1 LLKLCFGKKE
11 ILGEE
16 TMIFEH
22 EIPAGSRLYFG
33 ESARVKRE
41 IERIA
46 SEMLEQ
52 EGFEEIATPVFSYH
66 QHQSIRDNKELIRLS
81 DPQNREVTL
90 RADSTIDVVRLVT
103 KRLGRT
109 TAQKKWFYIQ
119 PVYRYPTQE
128 INQIGAEWLDGKLSD
143 VLDVTM
149 SIFNKLGISPVL
161 QISNI
166 QIPVLISLEFGIP
179 LEWFASMQ
187 IEKLLGTKY
196 KWLSELVRVQSV
208 EQLDSV
214 ITNVPELLRPELEKM
229 KELIE
234 ACHCEQSVL
243 APLYYA
249 KMRYYDGLFFQCF
262 KNNTPLAS
270 GGHFNN
276 DEILAA
282 GFALYTDALI
292 EQMTKRTG

>member
-1 LLKLCFGKKE
+1 
-11 ILGEE
+11 
-16 TMIFEH
+16 MIFEH

-33 ESARVKRE
+33 DSAKVKRK
-41 IERIA
+41 IEQIA
-46 SEMLEQ
+46 SEILER
-52 EGFEEIATPVFSYH
+52 EGFEEIVTPLFSYH

-119 PVYRYPTQE
+119 PVFRYPTQE
-128 INQIGAEWLDGKLSD
+128 INQIGAEWLDGKLAD

-149 SIFNKLGISPVL
+149 SLFKALDVHPVL

-166 QIPVLISLEFGIP
+166 QIPVLIAFEFGIP

-187 IEKLLGTKY
+187 IEKLLGTQY
-196 KWLSELVRVQSV
+196 PWLGELARVQHR
-208 EQLDSV
+208 EQLDAV
-214 ITNVPELLRPELEKM
+214 MKKVPQVLRGELEKM
-229 KELIE
+229 KELME
-234 ACHCEQSVL
+234 ACHCGEQCVL

-276 DEILAA
+276 DDISAA

-292 EQMTKRTG
+292 EERIKGNGK

>member
-1 LLKLCFGKKE
+1 
-11 ILGEE
+11 
-16 TMIFEH
+16 MIFEH

-33 ESARVKRE
+33 DSAKVKRK
-41 IERIA
+41 IEQIA
-46 SEMLEQ
+46 SEILER
-52 EGFEEIATPVFSYH
+52 EGFEEIVTPLFSYH

-119 PVYRYPTQE
+119 PVFRYPTQE

-149 SIFNKLGISPVL
+149 SIFKELEISPVL

-166 QIPVLISLEFGIP
+166 QIPVIISLEFGIP
-179 LEWFASMQ
+179 LEWFACMQ
-187 IEKLLGTKY
+187 VEKLLGTKY
-196 KWLSELVRVQSV
+196 KWLEELVRVQNPQQLESV
-208 EQLDSV
+208 MP
-214 ITNVPELLRPELEKM
+214 NVPEVLRPELEKM
-229 KELIE
+229 RELIKSVHYE
-234 ACHCEQSVL
+234 NTVL

-292 EQMTKRTG
+292 EQARRS

>member
-1 LLKLCFGKKE
+1 
-11 ILGEE
+11 
-16 TMIFEH
+16 MIFEH

-33 ESARVKRE
+33 DSAKVKRK
-41 IERIA
+41 IEQIA
-46 SEMLEQ
+46 SEILER
-52 EGFEEIATPVFSYH
+52 EGFEEIVTPLFSYH

-119 PVYRYPTQE
+119 PVFRYPTQE

-149 SIFNKLGISPVL
+149 SIFKELEISPVL

-166 QIPVLISLEFGIP
+166 QIPVIISLEFGIP
-179 LEWFASMQ
+179 LEWFACMQ
-187 IEKLLGTKY
+187 VEKLLGTKY
-196 KWLSELVRVQSV
+196 KWLEELVRVQNPQ
-208 EQLDSV
+208 QLENV
-214 ITNVPELLRPELEKM
+214 IPNVPEVLRPELEKM
-229 KELIE
+229 RELIKSVHYE
-234 ACHCEQSVL
+234 NTVL

-292 EQMTKRTG
+292 EQARRS

>member
-1 LLKLCFGKKE
+1 
-11 ILGEE
+11 
-16 TMIFEH
+16 MIFEH

-33 ESARVKRE
+33 DSAKVKRK
-41 IERIA
+41 IEQIA
-46 SEMLEQ
+46 SEILERG
-52 EGFEEIATPVFSYH
+52 GFEEIVTPLFSYH

-119 PVYRYPTQE
+119 PVFRYPTQE

-149 SIFNKLGISPVL
+149 SIFKELEISPVL

-166 QIPVLISLEFGIP
+166 QIPVIISLEFGIP
-179 LEWFASMQ
+179 LEWFACMQ
-187 IEKLLGTKY
+187 VEKLLGTKY
-196 KWLSELVRVQSV
+196 KWLEELVRVQNPQQLESV
-208 EQLDSV
+208 MP
-214 ITNVPELLRPELEKM
+214 NVPEVLRLELEKM
-229 KELIE
+229 RELIKSVHYE
-234 ACHCEQSVL
+234 NTVL

-292 EQMTKRTG
+292 EQAWRS

>member
-1 LLKLCFGKKE
+1 
-11 ILGEE
+11 
-16 TMIFEH
+16 MIFEH

-33 ESARVKRE
+33 ESARVKRN

-46 SEMLEQ
+46 SEMLES
-52 EGFEEIATPVFSYH
+52 EGFEEIVTPLFSYH
-66 QHQSIRDNKELIRLS
+66 QQKSIRDNKELIRLS

-119 PVYRYPTQE
+119 PVFRYPTDE

-149 SIFNKLGISPVL
+149 SIFNRLNINPIL

-166 QIPVLISLEFGIP
+166 QIPVIISLEFGIP

-187 IEKLLGTKY
+187 IEKLLGTKH
-196 KWLSELVRVQSV
+196 KWLEKLARVQTL
-208 EQLDSV
+208 EQLESV
-214 ITNVPELLRPELEKM
+214 ITNVPEALRFELEKM
-229 KELIE
+229 RELMVSCRYEHTI
-234 ACHCEQSVL
+234 L

-270 GGHFNN
+270 GGHFKN

-292 EQMTKRTG
+292 EQVGSGL